1 MLKDISSASPRTS
14 GLDNLVSTVKKFSRW
29 VCILKVA
36 ELSGTGMHRNDS
48 SGEMAE
54 GVAERMPYLSQVR
67 YLEQRVED

>member
-14 GLDNLVSTVKKFSRW
+14 GLDSLVSTVRKFSRW

-36 ELSGTGMHRNDS
+36 ELSGTGIHKNDS